1 MSEYSNYDL
10 LELKK
15 HLDEGTF
22 KIKIERVD
30 EQDDGGAVVSFEA
43 TDEFVD
49 WFQQKEGLKR
59 WSDKRFQKF
68 FDSNLRNL
76 LTSATQK

>member
-49 WFQQKEGLKR
+49 WFKQKEGLKR
-59 WSDKRFQKF
+59 WSAKRKNGG
-68 FDSNLRNL
+68 SETL
-76 LTSATQK
+76 K